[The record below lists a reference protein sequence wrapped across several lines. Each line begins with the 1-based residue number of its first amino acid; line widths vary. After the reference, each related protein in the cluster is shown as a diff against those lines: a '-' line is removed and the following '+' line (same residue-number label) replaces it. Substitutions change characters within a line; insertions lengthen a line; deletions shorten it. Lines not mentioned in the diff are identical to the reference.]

1 MHDPLFAALA
11 APRYSGAMRS
21 PIPFDTHAFV
31 KRLTAAGVPERQAEV
46 QAEALAE
53 IALAQLATKD
63 DLSNMEQRLRSDF
76 NAGIA
81 GLKAEIKTEIRE
93 LGLRIAERLRQQML
107 SFFAAQVALF
117 GALFALVK
125 LF

>member
-1 MHDPLFAALA
+1 
-11 APRYSGAMRS
+11 MRN

-63 DLSNMEQRLRSDF
+63 DLSNMEQRLRSD
-76 NAGIA
+76 
-81 GLKAEIKTEIRE
+81 IKTDIRE
-93 LGLRIAERLRQQML
+93 LELRIAERLRQQML
-107 SFFAAQVALF
+107 WFFAAQVALF
-117 GALFALVK
+117 GALVAFFK
-125 LF
+125 LL